1 MMVATFPFFLKCTLG
16 ESGMGWAIGYA
27 GVFIAA
33 ATVAAA
39 LGAQVAPSRSGADG
53 PDIVVNGAT
62 PKMMA
67 GLWRFRSGVTLTDP
81 VNGRMVVPPKP
92 GQAWNRCITDGD
104 TSAILDQLIGA
115 HASFHASGERAA
127 LCSALK
133 LSINRAHVV
142 GNQRCSLIT
151 SEGEGAGP
159 AIQMTKGM
167 RATIAETRLSADYVM
182 ERASLQARGQ
192 ITRWQVNAER
202 IGDCPGSPPAA
213 PAPAAAPTSS
223 AIPPE
228 AIAPVMQAEPK
239 IIRETSA
246 TPTDPAGATPS
257 KPTTPTA
264 EASTQPDDIVVIA
277 RRLRRLRLRYG
288 VDGNRVRWCHADIS
302 SGDKRVDRIGCAIV
316 RACTKSGADTV
327 EATLACFRRRVDS
340 LEPNPPPA

>member
-16 ESGMGWAIGYA
+16 ESGVGWAIGYA

-53 PDIVVNGAT
+53 PDIVVNGAM
-62 PKMMA
+62 PKMMP
-67 GLWRFRSGVTLTDP
+67 GLWRARSGVTLTDP
-81 VNGRMVVPPKP
+81 VPGEPRVPPEQGREWK
-92 GQAWNRCITDGD
+92 RCIADGD
-104 TSAILDQLIGA
+104 TLAIVDQLIGEQA
-115 HASFHASGERAA
+115 GIWAIGDSGM
-127 LCSALK
+127 LCSPLK
-133 LSINRAHVV
+133 LAIDRTHAAGNR
-142 GNQRCSLIT
+142 RCSVMMD
-151 SEGEGAGP
+151 GGP
-159 AIQMTKGM
+159 ALQIATGL
-167 RATIAETRLSADYVM
+167 RATIAETRLRADYVA
-182 ERASLQARGQ
+182 ESGSLRSRGR
-192 ITRWQVNAER
+192 IKRWQINAER
-202 IGDCPGSPPAA
+202 IGDCPRSPKAA
-213 PAPAAAPTSS
+213 LAPAAAPASS
-223 AIPPE
+223 AMPPE
-228 AIAPVMQAEPK
+228 AIAPARQAEPT

-288 VDGNRVRWCHADIS
+288 VDGNRVRWCHADTS